1 MVRYDLYPVPAGL
14 SLNAGGNRPDENEE
28 HMSAEST
35 PEPGIPG
42 DTGTNGTRGRAKGR
56 RRKPRSKHRKGL
68 LITAW
73 TAAGIVV
80 LGGTGVGY
88 LYFKLNGNI
97 KSVDINSALGTNRPT
112 KVDNGSENIL
122 VLGSDSR
129 SGSNKKLGGGT
140 DDGSARSDT
149 AMIVHVYKGHKKAG
163 VVSMPRDTLID
174 RPECTDTAGKT
185 YPAASG
191 VMFNTAYST
200 GGAACAVKTVESI
213 TGLRMDHYLEV
224 DFSGFEK
231 LIDEL
236 GGVQVTTTKDIKDS
250 QSHLNLKAG
259 THKLDGEQALGLVR
273 TRHGVGD
280 GSDLGRIQ
288 LQQAFIKALVNQVK
302 HIGVFTN
309 PKKLYDL
316 ANTATKA
323 VTTDSDIGSVN
334 SLMSFAGG
342 LKGISSSNMHM
353 VTMPVQYDPANPN
366 RVIVAETQA
375 KQVWTALKNDKAIPK
390 SATKGTATGEA
401 KGVVSGS

>member
-1 MVRYDLYPVPAGL
+1 
-14 SLNAGGNRPDENEE
+14 
-28 HMSAEST
+28 MSAEST

-42 DTGTNGTRGRAKGR
+42 ESGKTGPRHRGKGR
-56 RRKPRSKHRKGL
+56 RRKTRSKGRKGL
-68 LITAW
+68 IITAW

-80 LGGTGVGY
+80 LGGTGAGY

-97 KSVDINSALGTNRPT
+97 KSVDIDSALGTDRPT

-122 VLGSDSR
+122 VLGSDTR
-129 SGSNKKLGGGT
+129 SGANKKLGGGT

-149 AMIVHVYKGHKKAG
+149 AMIIHVYEGHKKAS
-163 VVSMPRDTLID
+163 VVSIPRDTIID
-174 RPECTDTAGKT
+174 RPECTDTDGT
-185 YPAASG
+185 VHDAATG
-191 VMFNTAYST
+191 VMFNSAYTT

-213 TGLRMDHYLEV
+213 TSIRMDHYLEV
-224 DFSGFEK
+224 DFSGFEE

-236 GGVQVTTTKDIKDS
+236 GGVKVTTTKDINDS
-250 QSHLNLKAG
+250 DSHLNLKAG
-259 THKLDGEQALGLVR
+259 THQLTGEQALGLVR

-302 HIGVFTN
+302 DVGVLSS

-323 VTTDSDIGSVN
+323 VTTDSDLGSVN
-334 SLMSFAGG
+334 KLVSFASG
-342 LKGISSSNMHM
+342 LKGISASNMHM

-366 RVIVAETQA
+366 RVIVEEAKA
-375 KQVWTALKNDKAIPK
+375 KQVWTALKNDKTIPK
-390 SATKGTATGEA
+390 SATEGTASGQA
-401 KGVVSGS
+401 KGVVTSS

>member
-1 MVRYDLYPVPAGL
+1 
-14 SLNAGGNRPDENEE
+14 
-28 HMSAEST
+28 MSAEST

-42 DTGTNGTRGRAKGR
+42 EPGTDGPRHRAKGP
-56 RRKPRSKHRKGL
+56 RKQRSEHSKALRL
-68 LITAW
+68 MAW

-80 LGGTGVGY
+80 LGGTGAGY

-97 KSVDINSALGTNRPT
+97 KSVDINGALGTDRPR

-129 SGSNKKLGGGT
+129 SGSNRKLGGGP

-149 AMIVHVYKGHKKAG
+149 AMIIHVYKGHKKAD
-163 VVSMPRDTLID
+163 VVSIPRDTLID
-174 RPECTDTAGKT
+174 RPECTDTKGT
-185 YPAASG
+185 RHDAASG
-191 VMFNTAYST
+191 VMFNSAYTT
-200 GGAACAVKTVESI
+200 GGAACAVKTVESL

-231 LIDEL
+231 LINDL
-236 GGVQVTTTKDIKDS
+236 GGVPVTTTKNISDK

-259 THKLDGEQALGLVR
+259 THTLNGRQALGLVR

-288 LQQAFIKALVNQVK
+288 LQQAFIKALVTQVK
-302 HIGVFTN
+302 HVGIFTS
-309 PKKLYDL
+309 PEKLYQL
-316 ANTATKA
+316 ADTATSS
-323 VTTDSDIGSVN
+323 VTTDSGLGSVGA
-334 SLMSFAGG
+334 LASFANG

-353 VTMPVQYDPANPN
+353 ITMPVEYDPANPN
-366 RVIVAETQA
+366 RVIVQQA
-375 KQVWTALKNDKAIPK
+375 KAQQVWTALKNDLPVPA

-401 KGVVSGS
+401 KGVVHAG